1 MNTSVMV
8 RSAFRKAPFLGWF
21 AVGLLLLSGMLLLAA
36 GWKSEPTVTG
46 MVRLDGQPLAKGS
59 IRFIPVK
66 DTTTGSGGGNTIH
79 QGKYQIVKGLTAGKY
94 KVEISGTRTV
104 PGKKM
109 RNPVGLDLIPAEEEI
124 VFADY
129 DQNREVGPGLKTYD
143 FELKEVRKRP

>member
-1 MNTSVMV
+1 MNIIEKTRAV
-8 RSAFRKAPFLGWF
+8 FRKAPIRCWC

-59 IRFIPVK
+59 IRFVPVK
-66 DTTTGSGGGNTIH
+66 GTTGSGGGNTIH
-79 QGKYQIVKGLTAGKY
+79 QGKYQIVKGLTVGKY
-94 KVEISGTRTV
+94 KVEISGSRIV

-109 RNPVGLDLIPAEEEI
+109 RNPVDLDLIPAEEAI

-129 DQNREVGPGLKTYD
+129 DQNREVGPGLKTHNFD
-143 FELKEVRKRP
+143 LTEVRKRP